1 MAVEKNS
8 DAVAPNIR
16 PFLGKDVVVVALGDS
31 NTECNH
37 WSFGRNW
44 VSMFLCNSRT
54 AFSHATVINSGSS
67 GDDVPRAV
75 KRLERDVFR
84 FNPDIV
90 IVSLGTNDAV
100 SSTLEEFRNN
110 YRNLLSTLLAKGYA
124 VVTRTATPAIDMK
137 SGDEDLSDSPLRGR
151 FMGEVVNISREMGCP
166 CIDHYSLWKR
176 SMRSRY
182 RGELVLLM
190 GNYVHP
196 NEHGHLRLYK
206 ELAPYFGLDSDFQC
220 EYQHLIDRE
229 DDISEKY
236 R

>member
-1 MAVEKNS
+1 MNEKKYAEIAPAV
-8 DAVAPNIR
+8 R
-16 PFLGKDVVVVALGDS
+16 PFLGKDVVIVALGDS
-31 NTECNH
+31 NTEINH

-44 VSMFLCNSRT
+44 VSMFACNSRT
-54 AFSHATVINSGSS
+54 AFSHATVINSGVG

-100 SSTLEEFRNN
+100 STTIEEFRDN

-137 SGDEDLSDSPLRGR
+137 SGDEDFSDIPLRGQ
-151 FMGEVVNISREMGCP
+151 FMAEVVKISREMNCH

-196 NEHGHLRLYK
+196 NEQGHLRLYK
-206 ELAPYFGLDSDFQC
+206 ELAPSFGLDSDFQC